1 MQTKSDIQY
10 IQTKKVLRG
19 EIKIDLLKQN
29 LMDWVSNRF
38 EINVINI
45 EYDKIDQGKRD
56 RLNVIVKKR
65 IDAEKMHHKGPDYSG
80 YKKEYQQ
87 EILEAF
93 LKIYDESNFM
103 DFKAE
108 YKPWVC
114 YHVFDDVAISEANGE
129 IGVEKLSEIT
139 KEYSE
144 IGIWQ
149 IVQFFG
155 ATIVFLFKA
164 EQLEKLDK
172 GKAESLR
179 KRLFK
184 EIKVHDEFDILNE
197 DRFTINFDTKEN
209 LDKKYEGNILNYFR

>member
-1 MQTKSDIQY
+1 MQTKNDIQN

-19 EIKIDLLKQN
+19 ETKVDSLKQG
-29 LMDWVSNRF
+29 LMDWISNRF
-38 EINVINI
+38 KINVINI

-65 IDAEKMHHKGPDYSG
+65 IDADKMHHNGPDYSG

-87 EILEAF
+87 EILDAF
-93 LKIYDESNFM
+93 LKIYDGSNFM
-103 DFKAE
+103 DFDAE
-108 YKPWVC
+108 FKPWVC

-129 IGVEKLSEIT
+129 IGIEKLSEIT

-149 IVQFFG
+149 IVQFFE
-155 ATIVFLFKA
+155 ATIVFLFEVK
-164 EQLEKLDK
+164 QLEELDK

-184 EIKVHDEFDILNE
+184 EVKAHDEFDILKE

-209 LDKKYEGNILNYFR
+209 LDKNYEGDMINYFR